1 MSPLAWA
8 FTGLLVAV
16 ILSFLL
22 PGWVGGVW
30 SPTPKDVARI
40 MLELA
45 DPRPGEHLVDLGC
58 GDGRLL
64 MLAAE
69 RGLQATGYEINPFWR
84 WWVAVKASLLGVRGS
99 VRVRGEDLFRASLE
113 DVQIV
118 TVFLSQAALNRLEPI
133 FAEKLPQG
141 ARIVTYEKVL
151 PGWAPQKA
159 VEVRPGK
166 WVYLYAKGE
175 DV

>member
-8 FTGLLVAV
+8 LTGLAGA
-16 ILSFLL
+16 IALSLLL
-22 PGWVGGVW
+22 PGWLGGVW

-40 MLELA
+40 MLDLA
-45 DPRPGEHLVDLGC
+45 QPHAGEHLVDLGC

-64 MLAAE
+64 ILAA
-69 RGLQATGYEINPFWR
+69 RQGLQATGYEINPFWR
-84 WWVAVKASLLGVRGS
+84 LWIFAKAALLGLQGS
-99 VRVRGEDLFRASLE
+99 IKVKGTDLFQASLE
-113 DVQIV
+113 DTQIV

-133 FAEKLPQG
+133 FAKQLPPG

-151 PGWAPQKA
+151 PGWTALKA

-166 WVYLYAKGE
+166 WVYLYGKE
-175 DV
+175 QQS